1 MKWIPE
7 IWAQA
12 PFFFAR
18 AEAGASGGSSVARR
32 LWDTF
37 NDVIAFTAN
46 VWQNIDGLVFMG
58 VAAYLLVRLAKSV
71 LGHDESTIKTST
83 SFDYLGEFPR
93 ESDHK
98 VYLLEEVWK
107 LPFHEKTVRAC
118 YGPATE
124 EQPYLCIPNRAVWL
138 ALHDFYSGIRNDAVP
153 RASDLRRDHC
163 LARVSHILGVTFGNY
178 EVKQARLEDLAAPK
192 MVDILRDPVREFRK
206 AAMSSRDLETA
217 RQLALIELAAL
228 VCWKAPHLLAD
239 AMMEPELNRESLLQ
253 APGASAIEKKLNLE
267 AALQERQKEEFN
279 RLAAQGRNLGK
290 LFLLNR
296 PASCEWLDA
305 MARTEGSGHA
315 AIPPLPAQEHAAI
328 EHLLKEREGFQ
339 PWTHRLV
346 ETISR
351 LPHVKRRFPY
361 HEYVQRVGRLEAD
374 GWLVRVYVNHE
385 RGGGMSC

>member
-1 MKWIPE
+1 MMGAMTLTQE
-7 IWAQA
+7 IWPQA
-12 PFFFAR
+12 HAFLAA
-18 AEAGASGGSSVARR
+18 AEPAVPSAGRI
-32 LWDTF
+32 LWDRF

-46 VWQNIDGLVFMG
+46 VWQNIDGLVFMA
-58 VAAYLLVRLAKSV
+58 VAIYLLIRLAKSV

-83 SFDYLGEFPR
+83 SFDYLGAFPR

-118 YGPATE
+118 FASATE

-153 RASDLRRDHC
+153 RASDLRRDHT
-163 LARVSHILGVTFGNY
+163 LHRVSHILGITFGNY
-178 EVKQARLEDLAAPK
+178 EIKQARIEDLAAPK
-192 MVDILRDPVREFRK
+192 LVDILRDPVKEFRK
-206 AAMSSRDLETA
+206 AALSSRDLETA

-239 AMMEPELNRESLLQ
+239 ALMEPELDREMLLKT
-253 APGASAIEKKLNLE
+253 PGASAIEKKLNLE
-267 AALQERQKEEFN
+267 AALQERQKEEFD

-296 PASCEWLDA
+296 PASYDWLNA
-305 MARTEGSGHA
+305 MTRPEGSSSA
-315 AIPPLPAQEHAAI
+315 VIPALLAEDLAAI
-328 EHLLKEREGFQ
+328 ESLLQQREAFQ

-346 ETISR
+346 GTISR
-351 LPHVKRRFPY
+351 LPYVKKRFPY

-374 GWLVRVYVNHE
+374 GWLVRVYVNHASGE
-385 RGGGMSC
+385 A